1 MKSSKF
7 PTKIFVYVELNFSL
21 KIKQRREK
29 GVSLKALW
37 RTFNNISLYRQ
48 YFRKYFL
55 DFLLHSSSRTRR
67 PSNCCISLVGR
78 SRFLRFFP
86 PRLKKS
92 LPSVLRAKY
101 QKLVFSSLSRQSVSY
116 FVQSNEEQRQTADR
130 QTAEQKVHAVV
141 FHAAEL
147 GQICPCFFPLLRAE
161 IGGET
166 SGEITRQ
173 PRLRC
178 QHVKTDRP
186 IDTCEQS
193 CESANGWFKG

>member
-55 DFLLHSSSRTRR
+55 DFPLHSSSRTSVKLLHQSRR
-67 PSNCCISLVGR
+67 PIAISAL
-78 SRFLRFFP
+78 FP

-116 FVQSNEEQRQTADR
+116 FVQSNEEQRQTDRQTDSRTESTGCCISCSGTWTNLPLFFPPSPRGNRWRNVGRNYTSAASAMPARKNWSADR
-130 QTAEQKVHAVV
+130 QMRT
-141 FHAAEL
+141 
-147 GQICPCFFPLLRAE
+147 ILR
-161 IGGET
+161 IGE
-166 SGEITRQ
+166 RM
-173 PRLRC
+173 
-178 QHVKTDRP
+178 V
-186 IDTCEQS
+186 
-193 CESANGWFKG
+193 